1 MQRPIKHRLGDGSQ
15 LRQRIESQSSRL
27 RKSEDQGEGLQD
39 GVFTSLNPA
48 DPDFATHAVD
58 RILLAAQRSVASDV
72 HLQPSADGLDVLF
85 RIDGVLQPIVVFPTS
100 VAPNI
105 IARLKVRAELLTY
118 RNDLP
123 QEGRIRSEKPH
134 AEKIR
139 GENQPD
145 RPDVEMR
152 VSTFPTLY
160 GERAVVRLF
169 AGSDKYRRID
179 DLGLPAD
186 IAARLRH
193 LLQQPAG
200 AIIATGPAGSGK
212 TTSIYACL
220 RELACGCDNQT
231 ADKSIAGDPIAKNAK
246 NAKNHSRRNIVSLED
261 PIEVAVAGVSQS
273 QIGSR
278 AGLDLATGLR
288 FLMRQDPE
296 VIMVGEIRDPAT
308 AEAALQ
314 ASLTGHLLLT
324 TFHAGSAV
332 EAIGRLLDMGIEPY
346 LLRSGLLAIVS
357 QHLAR
362 RLCECCRTSD
372 DPREILD
379 FPLQRV
385 SLPVGC
391 QACRGSGFRDR
402 FVLAEMFVPDR
413 NELGNAIISRS
424 DTATIERLAVEGGMT
439 TQWQRGV
446 EAVAAGLSS
455 PREIHRVLGV
465 SPSIHAQDKGFC
477 GQDGDSRGQDG
488 DSRGQD
494 KG

>member
-1 MQRPIKHRLGDGSQ
+1 MGNAMQKPIEHFLD
-15 LRQRIESQSSRL
+15 ESFL
-27 RKSEDQGEGLQD
+27 DGEG
-39 GVFTSLNPA
+39 FASLDSG
-48 DPDFATHAVD
+48 DPDFVTHVVD
-58 RILLAAQRSVASDV
+58 RILAAAQCSAASDV
-72 HLQPSADGLDVLF
+72 HLQPATDGLNVLF
-85 RIDGVLQPIVVFPTS
+85 RIDGVLQPLATFPTS

-105 IARLKVRAELLTY
+105 IARLKVLAELLTY
-118 RNDLP
+118 RTDLP
-123 QEGRIRSEKPH
+123 QEGRIL
-134 AEKIR
+134 
-139 GENQPD
+139 GDNQPGEKGSGSIC
-145 RPDVEMR
+145 RNGPKGASLKLSLTPFPQPDVEMR
-152 VSTFPTLY
+152 VSTFPTLH

-186 IAARLRH
+186 IATHLRH

-212 TTSIYACL
+212 TTTIYACL
-220 RELACGCDNQT
+220 RELVPGCDSRA
-231 ADKSIAGDPIAKNAK
+231 ADNPV
-246 NAKNHSRRNIVSLED
+246 RRNLVSLED
-261 PIEVAVAGVSQS
+261 PIEVAVDGVSQS
-273 QIGSR
+273 QIGAR

-296 VIMVGEIRDPAT
+296 VIMVGEIRDTAT

-362 RLCECCRTSD
+362 RLCECRQTSD

-379 FPLQRV
+379 FPAKEV
-385 SLPVGC
+385 SLPAGC
-391 QACRGSGFRDR
+391 EACRQSGFRDR

-413 NELGNAIISRS
+413 GELGNAIISRS

-465 SPSIHAQDKGFC
+465 APSFHKQDEG
-477 GQDGDSRGQDG
+477 
-488 DSRGQD
+488 
-494 KG
+494 